1 MSLYQL
7 DVVFPKE
14 NVSMSYR
21 LEINDDERRESEN
34 DESGRNNE
42 SEFKDDSTFI
52 LMKNRKK
59 NQAQKTGRVIRYV
72 RFNLKTNTGSYYRE
86 NLMLF
91 TSWRNDSSDRVA
103 FSI

>member
-34 DESGRNNE
+34 DESRRDNE

-52 LMKNRKK
+52 LMKNRIKIK
-59 NQAQKTGRVIRYV
+59 HRRK
-72 RFNLKTNTGSYYRE
+72 E
-86 NLMLF
+86 E
-91 TSWRNDSSDRVA
+91 
-103 FSI
+103 

>member
-14 NVSMSYR
+14 NVSMTYR

-34 DESGRNNE
+34 DESGRGNE

-52 LMKNRKK
+52 LMKNRIEIKHRRK
-59 NQAQKTGRVIRYV
+59 
-72 RFNLKTNTGSYYRE
+72 E
-86 NLMLF
+86 E
-91 TSWRNDSSDRVA
+91 
-103 FSI
+103 

>member
-14 NVSMSYR
+14 NVSMTYR

-34 DESGRNNE
+34 DESGRGNE

-52 LMKNRKK
+52 LMKDRIKIKHRRK
-59 NQAQKTGRVIRYV
+59 
-72 RFNLKTNTGSYYRE
+72 E
-86 NLMLF
+86 E
-91 TSWRNDSSDRVA
+91 
-103 FSI
+103 

>member
-34 DESGRNNE
+34 DESGRDNE

-52 LMKNRKK
+52 LMKKKKK
-59 NQAQKTGRVIRYV
+59 NQAQK
-72 RFNLKTNTGSYYRE
+72 NLKIDTGSYYRE

-91 TSWRNDSSDRVA
+91 TSWRNESSDRVA

>member
-34 DESGRNNE
+34 DESGRDNE
-42 SEFKDDSTFI
+42 SEFKDDNTFI
-52 LMKNRKK
+52 LMKNRIKIK
-59 NQAQKTGRVIRYV
+59 HRRK
-72 RFNLKTNTGSYYRE
+72 E
-86 NLMLF
+86 E
-91 TSWRNDSSDRVA
+91 
-103 FSI
+103 

>member
-14 NVSMSYR
+14 NVSMTYR

-34 DESGRNNE
+34 DESGRGNE

-52 LMKNRKK
+52 LMKNRIKIK
-59 NQAQKTGRVIRYV
+59 NRRK
-72 RFNLKTNTGSYYRE
+72 
-86 NLMLF
+86 
-91 TSWRNDSSDRVA
+91 
-103 FSI
+103 

>member
-21 LEINDDERRESEN
+21 SEINDDERRESEN
-34 DESGRNNE
+34 DESGRDNE

-52 LMKNRKK
+52 LMKNRIKIK
-59 NQAQKTGRVIRYV
+59 HRRK
-72 RFNLKTNTGSYYRE
+72 E
-86 NLMLF
+86 E
-91 TSWRNDSSDRVA
+91 
-103 FSI
+103 

>member
-21 LEINDDERRESEN
+21 LEINDDVRRESEN
-34 DESGRNNE
+34 DESERDNE

-52 LMKNRKK
+52 LMKNRIKIK
-59 NQAQKTGRVIRYV
+59 HRRK
-72 RFNLKTNTGSYYRE
+72 E
-86 NLMLF
+86 E
-91 TSWRNDSSDRVA
+91 
-103 FSI
+103 

>member
-34 DESGRNNE
+34 DESGRDNE

-52 LMKNRKK
+52 LMKNWIKIKHRRK
-59 NQAQKTGRVIRYV
+59 
-72 RFNLKTNTGSYYRE
+72 E
-86 NLMLF
+86 E
-91 TSWRNDSSDRVA
+91 
-103 FSI
+103 

>member
-7 DVVFPKE
+7 YVVFPKE

-21 LEINDDERRESEN
+21 LEINDDERCESEN
-34 DESGRNNE
+34 DESGRDNE

-59 NQAQKTGRVIRYV
+59 IKHRRQ
-72 RFNLKTNTGSYYRE
+72 E
-86 NLMLF
+86 E
-91 TSWRNDSSDRVA
+91 
-103 FSI
+103 

>member
-21 LEINDDERRESEN
+21 LEIYDDERHESEN
-34 DESGRNNE
+34 DESGRDNE

-52 LMKNRKK
+52 LMKNRIKIK
-59 NQAQKTGRVIRYV
+59 HRRK
-72 RFNLKTNTGSYYRE
+72 E
-86 NLMLF
+86 E
-91 TSWRNDSSDRVA
+91 
-103 FSI
+103 

>member
-7 DVVFPKE
+7 DAVFPKE

-34 DESGRNNE
+34 DESGRDNE

-52 LMKNRKK
+52 LMKSRIKIKHRRK
-59 NQAQKTGRVIRYV
+59 
-72 RFNLKTNTGSYYRE
+72 E
-86 NLMLF
+86 E
-91 TSWRNDSSDRVA
+91 
-103 FSI
+103 

>member
-14 NVSMSYR
+14 NISMTYR

-34 DESGRNNE
+34 DESGRGNE

-52 LMKNRKK
+52 LMKSRIKIKHRRK
-59 NQAQKTGRVIRYV
+59 
-72 RFNLKTNTGSYYRE
+72 E
-86 NLMLF
+86 E
-91 TSWRNDSSDRVA
+91 
-103 FSI
+103 

>member
-34 DESGRNNE
+34 DESGRDTE

-52 LMKNRKK
+52 LMKNRIKIK
-59 NQAQKTGRVIRYV
+59 HRRK
-72 RFNLKTNTGSYYRE
+72 E
-86 NLMLF
+86 E
-91 TSWRNDSSDRVA
+91 
-103 FSI
+103 

>member
-14 NVSMSYR
+14 NVSMSYS

-52 LMKNRKK
+52 LMKNRIKIK
-59 NQAQKTGRVIRYV
+59 HRRKEE
-72 RFNLKTNTGSYYRE
+72 L
-86 NLMLF
+86 
-91 TSWRNDSSDRVA
+91 SDMCVL
-103 FSI
+103 I

>member
-34 DESGRNNE
+34 DESGRDNE

-52 LMKNRKK
+52 LMKNRIKIK
-59 NQAQKTGRVIRYV
+59 HRRK
-72 RFNLKTNTGSYYRE
+72 
-86 NLMLF
+86 
-91 TSWRNDSSDRVA
+91 
-103 FSI
+103 

>member
-34 DESGRNNE
+34 DESGRGNE

-52 LMKNRKK
+52 LMKNRIEIKHRRK
-59 NQAQKTGRVIRYV
+59 
-72 RFNLKTNTGSYYRE
+72 E
-86 NLMLF
+86 E
-91 TSWRNDSSDRVA
+91 
-103 FSI
+103 

>member
-21 LEINDDERRESEN
+21 LEINDDERHESEN
-34 DESGRNNE
+34 DESGRDNE

-52 LMKNRKK
+52 LMKNRIKIK
-59 NQAQKTGRVIRYV
+59 HRRK
-72 RFNLKTNTGSYYRE
+72 E
-86 NLMLF
+86 E
-91 TSWRNDSSDRVA
+91 
-103 FSI
+103 